1 MKAIEFVQNPD
12 KSGSSSPDLI
22 PPSDLSPD
30 PFINPTTQSPPQG
43 SVEPPVLC
51 VSAPLPISQQ
61 TDQTTPVG
69 EDNQAEQQ
77 PSVSI
82 PPKSTPSPIPSTVP
96 KTTVSSDTM
105 RVDFREGEASTSS
118 DAFLGC
124 RSNLEDL
131 QSTPALGTPFAHTC
145 SNTTTNPIVNQDPNA
160 TINLELASVSPRP
173 QSPEPMEEDKD
184 QSPPPATPKHDQ
196 TTVPDE
202 DPQRTP
208 DPASAE
214 AMNASQRPATFV
226 RETRQSFN
234 FGSYGREDHT
244 EGVKISR
251 LAPSEELDA
260 SVPISL
266 APALPSPLSRPEKK
280 TYCCAECGKE
290 YASRSGLK
298 VEDSI
303 SDF

>member
-1 MKAIEFVQNPD
+1 
-12 KSGSSSPDLI
+12 
-22 PPSDLSPD
+22 
-30 PFINPTTQSPPQG
+30 
-43 SVEPPVLC
+43 
-51 VSAPLPISQQ
+51 
-61 TDQTTPVG
+61 
-69 EDNQAEQQ
+69 
-77 PSVSI
+77 
-82 PPKSTPSPIPSTVP
+82 
-96 KTTVSSDTM
+96 M

-118 DAFLGC
+118 DAFLDT

-145 SNTTTNPIVNQDPNA
+145 PNTTTNPIVSQDPNA
-160 TINLELASVSPRP
+160 TLNLELDSASPRP

-208 DPASAE
+208 DPGSAE
-214 AMNASQRPATFV
+214 AMNASQRTATFA
-226 RETRQSFN
+226 RETRQRFN

-244 EGVKISR
+244 EGVKSSR

-298 VEDSI
+298 VGTYLI
-303 SDF
+303 SCMKNYILQATNG